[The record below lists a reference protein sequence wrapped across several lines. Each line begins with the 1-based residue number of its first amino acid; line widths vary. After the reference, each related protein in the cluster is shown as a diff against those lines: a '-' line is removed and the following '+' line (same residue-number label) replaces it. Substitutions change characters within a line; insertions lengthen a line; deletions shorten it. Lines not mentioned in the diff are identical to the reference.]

1 LILTRDYYETL
12 GVSRDA
18 SEADIKMAYRKLAL
32 RFHPDR
38 NPGDQVA
45 EESFKTVSTAYAV
58 LSDVDKRA
66 HYDRFGFMADANPF
80 AAANVASAT
89 DFFDAI
95 FGDLLGLG
103 RRKSAAG
110 RDLRYTMEID
120 FEEAMLGCRKLIAF
134 DRAEDCAAC
143 RGSGAEGGAAGLS
156 RCTHCDGEGK
166 LKQKVGLLGGRRE
179 CLVCGGTG
187 EIPRVRCR
195 VCEGAGLVDR
205 RREFDVTIPPGTS
218 SGSTQRV
225 AGEGSPGR
233 RGGPAGDLHVVVRV
247 RPHPFFAR
255 EGDVLAVELPLTMS
269 EAALGGE
276 VDVPVLD
283 GVVRM
288 KIPEGTQ
295 SGSVFRIRGKGI
307 PRPAGGRGDCHVR
320 TVIETPV
327 GLDGAARELFSRL
340 CLAIDETAAHP
351 RRQALRSVMRSAAAA
366 RAGASGA
373 VGTDGSG
380 GSGGGGDAP
389 DGRGTTAA
397 GGTAE
402 NRRG

>member
-1 LILTRDYYETL
+1 MSLSRDYYETL
-12 GVSRDA
+12 GVVRTA
-18 SEADIKMAYRKLAL
+18 SDGEIKIAYRKLAL

-38 NPGDQVA
+38 NPGDRAA
-45 EESFKTVSTAYAV
+45 EESFKAVSTAYAV

-66 HYDRFGFMADANPF
+66 HYDRFGSMSEGNPF

-103 RRKSAAG
+103 RRKSSAG
-110 RDLRYTMEID
+110 RDLRYTLELD
-120 FEEAMLGCRKLIAF
+120 FEDAMLGCRKAIAF

-143 RGSGAEGGAAGLS
+143 HGTGAEGGAAGRS
-156 RCTHCDGEGK
+156 RCARCDGEGK
-166 LKQKVGLLGGRRE
+166 LKKIGLLGGRRE

-187 EIPRVRCR
+187 EIPRVPCQ

-205 RREFDVTIPPGTS
+205 RREFDVVVPPATS

-247 RPHPFFAR
+247 KPHPFFAR
-255 EGDVLAVELPLTMS
+255 EGDVLLVELPLTMS

-283 GVVRM
+283 GIVRM

-307 PRPAGGRGDCHVR
+307 PRPVGGRGDCHVK
-320 TVIETPV
+320 TAIETPA
-327 GLDGAARELFSRL
+327 GLDPAARELFARL
-340 CLAIDETAAHP
+340 ASSVDDSAALP
-351 RRQALRSVMRSAAAA
+351 RRQALRAVIDAAAQAREAASGRDARSDAASAA
-366 RAGASGA
+366 S
-373 VGTDGSG
+373 
-380 GSGGGGDAP
+380 AP
-389 DGRGTTAA
+389 DQQA
-397 GGTAE
+397 GH
-402 NRRG
+402 RRA